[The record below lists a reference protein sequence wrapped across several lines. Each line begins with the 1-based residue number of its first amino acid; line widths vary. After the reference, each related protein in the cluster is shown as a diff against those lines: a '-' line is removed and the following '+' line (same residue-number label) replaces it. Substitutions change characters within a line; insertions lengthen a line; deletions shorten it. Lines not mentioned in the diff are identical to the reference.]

1 MSSSVNGSL
10 TATTAAGNQTNSNSS
25 SIEKTKRMTKF
36 DEFRQS
42 RRQSIKQDVSS
53 GNYATEQ
60 NNESST

>member
-53 GNYATEQ
+53 GNYATE
-60 NNESST
+60 